1 MVASCLYTFLS
12 QTDIHLR
19 HINYAYDDVIDENE
33 QAQKMLRGS
42 WREIPRDVLVLGEE
56 LGSGMFGRVVKAWL
70 RKESG
75 ESQMCAVK
83 MLKGEATNVEGGNDV
98 AMPLFGTFL
107 SFFF

>member
-1 MVASCLYTFLS
+1 
-12 QTDIHLR
+12 
-19 HINYAYDDVIDENE
+19 
-33 QAQKMLRGS
+33 MLRGS

-83 MLKGEATNVEGGNDV
+83 MLKGEATNVAGGNDV
-98 AMPLFGTFL
+98 AMPLFG
-107 SFFF
+107 SFFVYFFHLRKLHHGNKKTMCSNKYHGEEYHKRSWLQIK